1 MNTNETDRTHEA
13 EESPEPH
20 PRVEQIMTVLRQ
32 RYGDRLSQDEFDEV
46 GEAAKAIVQ
55 ASEDM
60 RAVELGH
67 GDSPFSVPPYRK
79 D

>member
-1 MNTNETDRTHEA
+1 MGTQETNDRA
-13 EESPEPH
+13 E
-20 PRVEQIMTVLRQ
+20 QMMAAIRQ
-32 RYGDRLSQDEFDEV
+32 RYGDRLSEDELEEV

-60 RAVELGH
+60 RDVPLEH
-67 GDSPFSVPPYRK
+67 GDSPFSVPPYRA

>member
-1 MNTNETDRTHEA
+1 MSEQSSVDDKA
-13 EESPEPH
+13 E
-20 PRVEQIMTVLRQ
+20 QMMAAIRQ
-32 RYGDRLSQDEFDEV
+32 RYGDRLDEHELEEV

-60 RAVELGH
+60 RAVRLEH
-67 GDSPFSVPPYRK
+67 GDSPFSVPPFSR

>member
-1 MNTNETDRTHEA
+1 METQDTNDRA
-13 EESPEPH
+13 EQ
-20 PRVEQIMTVLRQ
+20 VMAVLRQ
-32 RYGDRLSQDEFDEV
+32 RYGDRLDEQELEEV
-46 GEAAKAIVQ
+46 GEAAKAIVK

-67 GDSPFSVPPYRK
+67 GDSPFSLPPYRK

>member
-1 MNTNETDRTHEA
+1 MDTPETNERA
-13 EESPEPH
+13 E
-20 PRVEQIMTVLRQ
+20 QMIAVLRQ
-32 RYGDRLSQDEFDEV
+32 RYGDRLDEQELEEV

>member
-1 MNTNETDRTHEA
+1 MEIQETND
-13 EESPEPH
+13 
-20 PRVEQIMTVLRQ
+20 RVEQMMAVIRR
-32 RYGDRLSQDEFDEV
+32 RYRARLDDHELEEV

-60 RAVELGH
+60 RAVKLEH
-67 GDSPFSVPPYRK
+67 GDSPFSVPPYRA

>member
-1 MNTNETDRTHEA
+1 MDTQDTNDRA
-13 EESPEPH
+13 EQ
-20 PRVEQIMTVLRQ
+20 VMAALRQ
-32 RYGDRLSQDEFDEV
+32 RYGDRLDERELEEV
-46 GEAAKAIVQ
+46 GEAAKAIVK

-67 GDSPFSVPPYRK
+67 GDSPFSLPPYRK